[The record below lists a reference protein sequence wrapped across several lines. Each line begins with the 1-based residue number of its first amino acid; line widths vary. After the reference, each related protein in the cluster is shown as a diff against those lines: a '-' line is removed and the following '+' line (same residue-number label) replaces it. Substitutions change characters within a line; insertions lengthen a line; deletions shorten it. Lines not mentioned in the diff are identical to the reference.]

1 MVIQAT
7 WDTASVKMHDIPCA
21 MVNPAIE
28 AAWNAIRLTGA
39 TSRFSKVVE
48 QLLRR
53 LSLASA
59 GLARDQH
66 LPLCYGRRRPHV
78 HHATGNMQRTLLN
91 MQHATCTTQ
100 HAVCNVH
107 YSSHAPCNMQL
118 TKCNNCTRRWAAT
131 DRPMYCT
138 KLTCSHATYDVH
150 RATYNGGRRLMSAL
164 QCCP

>member
-78 HHATGNMQRTLLN
+78 HHATGNMQHTLLN
-91 MQHATCTTQ
+91 NATYTIQAMRHATCNLQNATIARDGGQ
-100 HAVCNVH
+100 H
-107 YSSHAPCNMQL
+107 
-118 TKCNNCTRRWAAT
+118 
-131 DRPMYCT
+131 RPMYCT